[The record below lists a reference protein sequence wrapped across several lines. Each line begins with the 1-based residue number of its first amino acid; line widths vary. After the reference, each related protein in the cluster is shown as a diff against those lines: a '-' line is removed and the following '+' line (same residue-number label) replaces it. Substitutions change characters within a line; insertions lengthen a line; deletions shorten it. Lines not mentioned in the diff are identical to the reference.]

1 MGCLECA
8 LRKEYAII
16 RDDAHRVAH
25 QLGKAADERGPIE
38 FLEFMEAAP
47 VDEARDN
54 LAYIVAL
61 VAICWDNA
69 KEFVGVVTRRFGC
82 SSIPGNILASVE
94 IGGDAA
100 ADRQRVF
107 ALPVLVIGD

>member
-25 QLGKAADERGPIE
+25 QPGKAADERGPVE

-69 KEFVGVVTRRFGC
+69 KEFVGVVTRRFGGRKM
-82 SSIPGNILASVE
+82 PGNIIASIEFVSN
-94 IGGDAA
+94 AA
-100 ADRQRVF
+100 ADRHR
-107 ALPVLVIGD
+107 LCVIQ

>member
-25 QLGKAADERGPIE
+25 QPGKAADERGPVE

-69 KEFVGVVTRRFGC
+69 KEFVGVVTRRFGGRK
-82 SSIPGNILASVE
+82 IPGKILASIG

-100 ADRQRVF
+100 PYRP
-107 ALPVLVIGD
+107 PVCGITGGMTG